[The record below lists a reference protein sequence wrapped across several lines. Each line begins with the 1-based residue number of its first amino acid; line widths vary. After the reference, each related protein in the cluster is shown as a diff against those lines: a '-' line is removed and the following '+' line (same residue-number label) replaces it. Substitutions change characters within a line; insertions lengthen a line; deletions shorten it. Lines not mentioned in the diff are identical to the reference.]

1 MATVDEDAWRCFYC
15 PFFFC
20 SPVWK
25 KFQLQFELKKKLK
38 HISWVNVLK
47 GSQAWLDPG
56 TEHWYLSLLALLPY
70 VLPSF
75 SGSTWWQE
83 GCLQHQAYIL
93 LYSNPVEKACISLSR
108 LGKNLV
114 VFEWHLVNFE
124 WLLCPSLCPSLKLL
138 WSRVGSAL
146 ISQTRVTCPPLKW
159 NQHQLKHVDWECEKR
174 WFFRM
179 NWGRPIQKR
188 VSGCRGE
195 RNALTL

>member
-1 MATVDEDAWRCFYC
+1 MSWRVLRHDLIQALNIGTCLSW
-15 PFFFC
+15 PC
-20 SPVWK
+20 SHMCCLLFQAPHGDK
-25 KFQLQFELKKKLK
+25 KAAFNIKP
-38 HISWVNVLK
+38 IS
-47 GSQAWLDPG
+47 S
-56 TEHWYLSLLALLPY
+56 Y
-70 VLPSF
+70 
-75 SGSTWWQE
+75 
-83 GCLQHQAYIL
+83 
-93 LYSNPVEKACISLSR
+93 NPVEKACISLSR